1 MSNLSH
7 FWDDV
12 FGGLPDV
19 LVALIV
25 LVVALLAAWL
35 TKFLIIKLLKL
46 VGLDRGMKK
55 AGIEPKKI
63 AKANSFIGNLTFL
76 VVFVLFLPGI
86 FDKLG
91 LGSISAP
98 IVAMMNG
105 FMAYLPK
112 IIGAVIVL
120 LVGLFIAKLVKELLR
135 PLLHKTKL
143 NSWLEKV
150 GLDIKKVNVADVI
163 VNIVY
168 AVIAVFFAVEAVNTL
183 QLEVLTNIGAEIIR
197 YLPLAI
203 SAAII
208 MLLAY
213 MLGMWAEGAL
223 VRNFKTS
230 KAAAMIVK
238 IIIIVAGTF
247 LTLFQLGIAPAM
259 INAAFIIMLGAFG
272 VAFAIAFGWGG
283 RDFAARTLKKFE
295 QRLDENARAKR
306 IKK

>member
-25 LVVALLAAWL
+25 LVLALLVAWL

-46 VGLDRGMKK
+46 IGLDKGMKK
-55 AGIEPKKI
+55 AGIEPKNIEK
-63 AKANSFIGNLTFL
+63 AKGFIGNLAWL
-76 VVFVLFLPGI
+76 AVFILFLPGI

-91 LGSISAP
+91 LGSISEP

-112 IIGAVIVL
+112 IIGALIVL
-120 LVGLFIAKLVKELLR
+120 LVGLFIAKLVKELLT
-135 PLLHKTKL
+135 PLLEKSKL
-143 NSWLEKV
+143 NAWLEKV
-150 GLDIKKVNVADVI
+150 GLNVKKVNVAQII
-163 VNIVY
+163 VNTIYV
-168 AVIAVFFAVEAVNTL
+168 VIAVFFTVEGLKIL

-203 SAAII
+203 SALII
-208 MLLAY
+208 VLLAY
-213 MLGMWAEGAL
+213 LLAVWAEGAL
-223 VRNFKTS
+223 IRNFKVS
-230 KAAAMIVK
+230 KGTALTAK
-238 IIIIVAGTF
+238 IAIIVIGAF
-247 LTLFQLGIAPAM
+247 LTLYQLGVAPAL
-259 INAAFIIMLGAFG
+259 INAAFIILLGAIG

-283 RDFAARTLKKFE
+283 RDFAARTMKKFE
-295 QRLDENARAKR
+295 QKIDENARARKM
-306 IKK
+306 KK

>member
-25 LVVALLAAWL
+25 LVLALLVAWL
-35 TKFLIIKLLKL
+35 TKFLIVKLLKL
-46 VGLDRGMKK
+46 IGLDKGMRK
-55 AGIEPKKI
+55 AGIEPKNIEK
-63 AKANSFIGNLTFL
+63 AKGFIGNLAWL
-76 VVFVLFLPGI
+76 AVFILFLPGI

-91 LGSISAP
+91 LGSISEP

-120 LVGLFIAKLVKELLR
+120 LVGLFIAKLVKELLM
-135 PLLHKTKL
+135 PLLEKSKL
-143 NSWLEKV
+143 NAWLEKV
-150 GLDIKKVNVADVI
+150 GLNVKKVNVAQI
-163 VNIVY
+163 LVNTIYV
-168 AVIAVFFAVEAVNTL
+168 VIAVFFTVEGLKIL

-197 YLPLAI
+197 YMPLAI
-203 SAAII
+203 SALII
-208 MLLAY
+208 VLLAY
-213 MLGMWAEGAL
+213 LLAVWVEGAL
-223 VRNFKTS
+223 IRNFKVS
-230 KAAAMIVK
+230 KGTALAAK
-238 IIIIVAGTF
+238 IAIIVIGAF
-247 LTLFQLGIAPAM
+247 LTLYQLGVAPAL
-259 INAAFIIMLGAFG
+259 INAAFIILLGAIG

-283 RDFAARTLKKFE
+283 RDFAARTMKKFE
-295 QRLDENARAKR
+295 QKIDENARARK